1 MKIAILEPLGVSE
14 NVVESMRASLLAADV
29 ELVYFNTPP
38 TSDEEKI
45 QRGQGADILVLANMP
60 LRKNVLEACPD
71 AKMISVAF
79 TGVDHVDMAY
89 CQERGIMVCNCS
101 GYANEAVSE
110 LVMGMAISLYRKLGA
125 CDEATRSGKTRV
137 GLLGLEMSGKT
148 FGIVGAGAIGLKTAA
163 LAKAFGCNVIAYSR
177 TPKTVDG
184 ITFMSLE
191 DVMQQAD
198 IISLHVPLTAD
209 TKGLID
215 AKLIGMMKE
224 NAILINTARGP
235 VVDSQALADALT
247 KGAIAGA
254 AIDVFEVEPPIPS
267 EQPLLHA
274 PNVIVAPHVGFAT
287 KEALEKRAV
296 IAFENIKQWMAGT
309 PQNVMK

>member
-45 QRGQGADILVLANMP
+45 KRGQGADILVLANMP